1 MHVDIFYDGEF
12 IATGETTFSPW
23 MLWTFIHPTPE
34 VDVPHMVSRLE
45 ELRRDRAL
53 NYELYTDASTI
64 GFPPAFTVKKSEAL
78 V

>member
-1 MHVDIFYDGEF
+1 MQVDIFYEGEF

-23 MLWTFIHPTPE
+23 MLWTFIKPSPE
-34 VDVPHMVSRLE
+34 VNTDLLVAKLE
-45 ELRRDRAL
+45 DIRDERAM
-53 NYELYTDASTI
+53 NFEVYVDHSVF